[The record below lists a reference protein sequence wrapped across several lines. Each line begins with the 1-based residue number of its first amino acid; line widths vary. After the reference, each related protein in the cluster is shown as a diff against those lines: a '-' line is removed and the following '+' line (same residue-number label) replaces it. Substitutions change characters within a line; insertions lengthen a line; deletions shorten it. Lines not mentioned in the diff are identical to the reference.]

1 MKVEV
6 IDYDLPRHLIAQEPA
21 PERDASRLM
30 VCRREGGAPQHRSF
44 SDFPSFLRSGDVLV
58 VNDSSVYPARL
69 RGLLDDAEGELLLLR
84 KLAPGRYRA
93 LARPARRAPVGA
105 RFVFGADGLRAEVVG
120 VLAGPE
126 RVVEFYGADD
136 VEAAID
142 AWGTVPLPPYIKR
155 PGGPDARDAERYQT
169 VYARRRGSV
178 AAPTA
183 GLHFTRAMLEGIR
196 GAGVDVVEVTLHV
209 SYGTFKPIRA
219 ETFEEHDMEKEE
231 VSISRSAARA
241 LSAAKLEG
249 RRVVAVGT
257 TSVRAVETAA
267 NEAGVVA
274 PFRGETG
281 LFIYPGYQFKA
292 VDAVLTNFH
301 LPRSS
306 LLALVGAFAGVQ
318 NVQGWYRAAVAEGYR
333 FYSYGDAMF
342 VY

>member
-30 VCRREGGAPQHRSF
+30 VCRREGGAPLHKKF
-44 SDFPSFLRSGDVLV
+44 ADLADYLRSGDVLV
-58 VNDSSVYPARL
+58 VNDTSVYPARL
-69 RGLLDDAEGELLLLR
+69 RGLLDGAEGELLLLR

-93 LARPARRAPVGA
+93 LARPARRASVGA
-105 RFVFGADGLRAEVVG
+105 RFVFAPDDLRAEVVG

-136 VEAAID
+136 VEAAVD
-142 AWGTVPLPPYIKR
+142 ACGTVPLPPYIKR
-155 PGGPDARDAERYQT
+155 PGGADARDAERYQT

-183 GLHFTRAMLEGIR
+183 GLHFTRALLERIR
-196 GAGVDVVEVTLHV
+196 EMGVDVVEITLHV

-219 ETFEEHDMEKEE
+219 EAFEEHEMEKEE
-231 VSISRSAARA
+231 ASISRSAARA
-241 LSAAKLEG
+241 VSAAKLEG

-281 LFIYPGYQFKA
+281 LFIYPGYRFKA
-292 VDAVLTNFH
+292 VDALLTNFH

-306 LLALVGAFAGVQ
+306 LLALVAAFAGVG
-318 NVQGWYRAAVAEGYR
+318 NVREWYREAVAERYR